1 MDIIKLLGNG
11 VGNILKAGYTIGKGT
26 ANSFTEGVKE
36 SFKDPAD
43 NIVGNMEEDTSLG
56 YKSIQEEVMEGARD
70 NPLDYEDGYEDGELD
85 KPIAEKYRELK
96 KAKAE
101 SEAEFKAQH
110 QTVQTEFDFEP
121 GGQR

>member
-56 YKSIQEEVMEGARD
+56 YKSVQEEVMEGARD
-70 NPLDYEDGYEDGELD
+70 NPLDYEDGELD